1 MIGGKDKYVCLLSLI
16 KREANSLY
24 HVICEL
30 CMDGTFRTQR
40 YQNTFLMPS
49 SKLIKE
55 LEDMVAKD
63 KDEEAIDRIRSLILK
78 GHHSIDDFKKKD
90 AVIGTLQSGSK
101 VLKDPTTV
109 GKGVKTSKKSIIM
122 SKTNIPTFIVY
133 EYDGAFP
140 ETIEGKSGGMV
151 LASHGILGGAAKAE
165 LDHIRELTKGLVV
178 KDNAKKTMSNFF
190 KAVACI
196 LAKLQ
201 NEEDTDSFEKAK
213 FYLAAN
219 PILSWF
225 FLTMPGSEHGLVK
238 SCHLEN
244 FDHENAIDLD
254 IISTCANNDYEFD
267 KELFKKINRHRT
279 KLISEKGDKSSLMGS
294 IKDSYKKIVSEME
307 SHKSINS
314 ELSKDIAL
322 KVLMDELRFMYEGCV
337 DDWEDVEDAI
347 TALGA
352 INWSEPA
359 KHHVL
364 TNDDIYKK
372 HMLKGTESFISGPVT
387 FVKSV
392 YFAYI
397 PLTSSIEEQL
407 ELNSKKMSGG
417 SIVGGNPSTSN
428 SIIFSGGA
436 ARKVQ
441 HKATDMKLASFVK
454 VLSKQQK
461 AALREML

>member
-16 KREANSLY
+16 KREANPLY

-49 SKLIKE
+49 EKLIKE

-63 KDEEAIDRIRSLILK
+63 KDEKAIDCIRSLILK

-90 AVIGTLQSGSK
+90 VVIGTLQSGSK
-101 VLKDPTTV
+101 VLKDPAMV
-109 GKGVKTSKKSIIM
+109 GKSVKASKKSIIM
-122 SKTNIPTFIVY
+122 SKTNVPTFIIY
-133 EYDGAFP
+133 EYDGEFP
-140 ETIEGKSGGMV
+140 ETVEGKNISMV
-151 LASHGILGGAAKAE
+151 LVGKGVKGGAAQAE
-165 LDHIRELTKGLVV
+165 LDVARDITKNLIV
-178 KDNAKKTMSNFF
+178 KDNAKKTVSNFF
-190 KAVACI
+190 KAVAGV

-225 FLTMPGSEHGLVK
+225 FLTMPGSEHSLVK
-238 SCHLEN
+238 ASHLKD
-244 FDHENAIDLD
+244 FDHENVIDLD
-254 IISTCANNDYEFD
+254 IIATCANNDYEFD

-279 KLISEKGDKSSLMGS
+279 QLISEKGDKSSLMGS
-294 IKDSYKKIVSEME
+294 IKSSYQKILPEMI

-314 ELSKDIAL
+314 ELGKNICL

-347 TALGA
+347 SALGA
-352 INWSEPA
+352 IDWSDSA

-364 TNDDIYKK
+364 TDDDIYKK

-407 ELNSKKMSGG
+407 ELNAKKGG
-417 SIVGGNPSTSN
+417 SITGGNPNTSN